1 MPAKDIYHDNI
12 KNALIKDN
20 WTITHDPYVIQYGR
34 KDLFIDLG
42 AKKLIAA
49 SQGDRKIA
57 VEVKSFISPSAV
69 SDLQKALGQYTLY
82 LDILAR
88 LEPERSLYLAI
99 RQDTF
104 TEVFQDPIGEILL
117 ENKRLKLLVFDEVKE
132 EIQQWIT

>member
-12 KNALIKDN
+12 KNALIKDG
-20 WTITHDPYVIQYGR
+20 WTITHDPYVVQYGR

-49 SQGDRKIA
+49 TQGNLKIA
-57 VEVKSFISPSAV
+57 VEVKSFISPSVV

-82 LDILAR
+82 LDVLAR
-88 LEPERSLYLAI
+88 LEPERILYLAI
-99 RQDTF
+99 RQETF
-104 TEVFQDPIGEILL
+104 IEVFQDPIGEILL
-117 ENKRLKLLVFDEVKE
+117 ENKRLKLIVFDEIKE

>member
-12 KNALIKDN
+12 KNALIKDG
-20 WTITHDPYVIQYGR
+20 WTITHDPYVVQYGR

-49 SQGDRKIA
+49 SQGDLKIA
-57 VEVKSFISPSAV
+57 VEVKNFIGSYAI
-69 SDLQKALGQYTLY
+69 SDLEKALGQYTLH
-82 LDILAR
+82 LHILAR
-88 LEPERSLYLAI
+88 LEPDRILYLAI

-117 ENKRLKLLVFDEVKE
+117 ENKRIKLIVFDEVKE
-132 EIQQWIT
+132 EIEQ

>member
-20 WTITHDPYVIQYGR
+20 WTITHDPYVIQWGR

-49 SQGDRKIA
+49 SQGDLKIA
-57 VEVKSFISPSAV
+57 VEVKSFISPSTV

-82 LDILAR
+82 LDVLAR
-88 LEPERSLYLAI
+88 LEPKRILYLAI
-99 RQDTF
+99 RQETF
-104 TEVFQDPIGEILL
+104 IEVFQDPMGEVLL
-117 ENKRLKLLVFDEVKE
+117 ENKRLKLLVFDEIKE
-132 EIQQWIT
+132 EIKQWIT